1 MCMVGAFQGFIK
13 NCAGG
18 RRGGGFVEGWIGKDA
33 ILGKKGM
40 LAMVSMY
47 GVNEI
52 EMGSGSVSASKRVGR
67 YGARSGTLV

>member
-1 MCMVGAFQGFIK
+1 MHGGGISGFYQK
-13 NCAGG
+13 LVLEVE
-18 RRGGGFVEGWIGKDA
+18 GGGFVEGWMGKNA